1 MPGNKKGSE
10 AARLAAIWDRL
21 KSPFSGAL
29 GFVLSFGQLLA
40 SLLNFRLLRMLVDA
54 LLGFGFVDAALSVD
68 AGRSLGML
76 DAG

>member
-21 KSPFSGAL
+21 KPAFSGAL